1 MQVKRPSTLLLG
13 LASGMSPFGMA
24 LVVPTLELFAQK
36 FNAPYSSI
44 QFILSAYVFGI
55 ATAQPIIGFLS
66 DKVGRRPI
74 MISGIILFIAASVVC
89 LYAQDLSTLII
100 ARFIQGMGGSVGSV
114 MSRAMIRDTTNTVSA
129 KPLSRVIA
137 IMGIAPMIAPVVG
150 AFVLE
155 FFSNPNY
162 IFIVTLCIGIIIL
175 LPVLFLL
182 PETLDVKLARTG
194 LELSWNKKYQLLLS
208 SRIFVGSTFVYGF
221 TTGSFFAFLA
231 IASTVF
237 SKDLGI
243 DVRGFGLIWSGMTVL
258 YTISSLI
265 GGNLSTRIG
274 LMNVMKRGIIL
285 NLIAGLL
292 IFSLAR
298 FLGTSL
304 LSILIPLTFMF
315 LAHGFIVSTA
325 LTKAVSDRPEI
336 AGSSSGLSSSMGL
349 MIGGLFSI
357 LSGAFYTGDFL
368 PIALIISVST
378 IFCYFS
384 YRLIISDKAVDIN
397 SP

>member
-1 MQVKRPSTLLLG
+1 MQTKRPSTLLLG
-13 LASGMSPFGMA
+13 LASGMSPFGMV
-24 LVVPTLELFAQK
+24 LVIPTLELFAQK

-44 QFILSAYVFGI
+44 QFILSAYLFGL
-55 ATAQPIIGFLS
+55 ATAQPIVGFLS
-66 DKVGRRPI
+66 DKIGRRPI
-74 MISGIILFIAASVVC
+74 MISGIILFIAASFVC

-100 ARFIQGMGGSVGSV
+100 ARFIQGIGGSVGTI
-114 MSRAMIRDTTNTVSA
+114 MSRAIIRDTTNTDSA

-137 IMGIAPMIAPVVG
+137 IMGIAPMIGPVVG
-150 AFVLE
+150 AFALE
-155 FFSNPNY
+155 FFGNPNDV
-162 IFIVTLCIGIIIL
+162 FIVTLIIGVVIL
-175 LPVLFLL
+175 LPVLFFL
-182 PETLDVKLARTG
+182 PETLDLKLVRTG
-194 LELSWNKKYQLLLS
+194 LKLPWYQKYQLLLS

-231 IASTVF
+231 IASTIF

-243 DVRGFGLIWSGMTVL
+243 DVKGFGLIWSGMSIL
-258 YTISSLI
+258 YAISSFY

-285 NLIAGLL
+285 NLIAGFL
-292 IFSLAR
+292 IYSLVK
-298 FLGTSL
+298 FLGTNL

-315 LAHGFIVSTA
+315 LAHGFVVSTA

-357 LSGAFYTGDFL
+357 LSGAVYTGEFL
-368 PIALIISVST
+368 PIAIIISVST
-378 IFCYFS
+378 IACYLS
-384 YRLIISDKAVDIN
+384 YRLIVAGESIKAN
-397 SP
+397 SL

>member
-1 MQVKRPSTLLLG
+1 MLL
-13 LASGMSPFGMA
+13 
-24 LVVPTLELFAQK
+24 
-36 FNAPYSSI
+36 
-44 QFILSAYVFGI
+44 
-55 ATAQPIIGFLS
+55 
-66 DKVGRRPI
+66 R
-74 MISGIILFIAASVVC
+74 
-89 LYAQDLSTLII
+89 
-100 ARFIQGMGGSVGSV
+100 
-114 MSRAMIRDTTNTVSA
+114 SRT
-129 KPLSRVIA
+129 
-137 IMGIAPMIAPVVG
+137 
-150 AFVLE
+150 
-155 FFSNPNY
+155 
-162 IFIVTLCIGIIIL
+162 
-175 LPVLFLL
+175 
-182 PETLDVKLARTG
+182 
-194 LELSWNKKYQLLLS
+194 
-208 SRIFVGSTFVYGF
+208 FVGSTFVYGF

-231 IASTVF
+231 VASTVF

-258 YTISSLI
+258 YAISSLI

-292 IFSLAR
+292 IYNLAR
-298 FLGTSL
+298 FLGTNL

-349 MIGGLFSI
+349 MIGGIFSI

-378 IFCYFS
+378 LLCYLS

-397 SP
+397 SS

>member
-1 MQVKRPSTLLLG
+1 MQTKRPSTLLLG
-13 LASGMSPFGMA
+13 LASGMSPFGMV

-44 QFILSAYVFGI
+44 QFILSAYLFGL
-55 ATAQPIIGFLS
+55 ATAQPIVGFLS

-74 MISGIILFIAASVVC
+74 MISGIILFIVASFVC

-100 ARFIQGMGGSVGSV
+100 ARFIQGIGGSVGTI
-114 MSRAMIRDTTNTVSA
+114 MSRAIIRDTTTTDSA

-137 IMGIAPMIAPVVG
+137 IMGIAPMIGPVVG
-150 AFVLE
+150 AFALE
-155 FFSNPNY
+155 FFGNPNDV
-162 IFIVTLCIGIIIL
+162 FIVTLIIGVVIL
-175 LPVLFLL
+175 LPVLFFL
-182 PETLDVKLARTG
+182 PETLDLKLAKTG
-194 LELSWNKKYQLLLS
+194 LKLPWYKKYQLLLS

-221 TTGSFFAFLA
+221 ATGSFFAFLA
-231 IASTVF
+231 VASTVF

-243 DVRGFGLIWSGMTVL
+243 DVKGFGLIWSGMSIL
-258 YTISSLI
+258 YAISSFY

-285 NLIAGLL
+285 NLIAGFL
-292 IFSLAR
+292 IYSLVK
-298 FLGTSL
+298 FLGTNL

-315 LAHGFIVSTA
+315 LAHGFVVSTS
-325 LTKAVSDRPEI
+325 LTKAVSDQPEI

-357 LSGAFYTGDFL
+357 LSGVIYTGEFL
-368 PIALIISVST
+368 PIAILVSVST
-378 IFCYFS
+378 IACYLS
-384 YRLIISDKAVDIN
+384 YRLIASGESIKAN
-397 SP
+397 SL

>member
-194 LELSWNKKYQLLLS
+194 LELSWNKKYQLLLR

-298 FLGTSL
+298 FLGTNL

-378 IFCYFS
+378 IFCYLS